1 MLHVRNY
8 LSLCLAAALASCGA
22 GSPVPSPLGVAT
34 QSSSAFRHR
43 SVGNYIKHVV
53 IIVQENRSFD
63 NLFAAFPGADGQTY
77 GKNSM
82 GQQVA
87 LKQIALLSKLNLD
100 NSHAAYDVDYDNGKM
115 DGWNLV
121 YVNDQPCAT
130 CAYAYVN
137 PKKIVPYWTLA
148 QQYALADHMFATESS
163 GSFNAH
169 QDLIRGDATL
179 NSTQTLID
187 FPSHG
192 PWGCDAQQGTT
203 VPLLTSQ
210 GKYVMNGPFP
220 CLAYETLR
228 DLLDAKSVSWKY
240 YTPPLFTGGLAG
252 AYWDGFDAIQAVR
265 DGPEWQTNVSSPEKN
280 VFKDITHGTLADVS
294 WVIPDGAN
302 SDHAGLSPSDTG
314 PSWVAQVVN
323 AVGESPYWKTTA
335 IVVLWD
341 DWGGWYD
348 HVAPPQLDYAGLGMR
363 VPAIVVSPYAK
374 TGYVSHTSYEFGSVV
389 QFVEDAW
396 SLGRIGGGDS
406 RAASLDDM
414 FDFTQP
420 PRTFQPIP
428 STYSKSFFL
437 RQRSSRIPVDTN

>member
-1 MLHVRNY
+1 M
-8 LSLCLAAALASCGA
+8 
-22 GSPVPSPLGVAT
+22 
-34 QSSSAFRHR
+34 
-43 SVGNYIKHVV
+43 GNYIKHVV

-87 LKQIALLSKLNLD
+87 LKQIGLLSKLNLD

-240 YTPPLFTGGLAG
+240 YAPPLFTGGLAG

-265 DGPEWQTNVSSPEKN
+265 DGPEWQTNISSPEKN
-280 VFKDITHGTLADVS
+280 VFKDISHGTLADVS

-302 SDHAGLSPSDTG
+302 SD
-314 PSWVAQVVN
+314 
-323 AVGESPYWKTTA
+323 
-335 IVVLWD
+335 
-341 DWGGWYD
+341 
-348 HVAPPQLDYAGLGMR
+348 
-363 VPAIVVSPYAK
+363 
-374 TGYVSHTSYEFGSVV
+374 
-389 QFVEDAW
+389 
-396 SLGRIGGGDS
+396 
-406 RAASLDDM
+406 
-414 FDFTQP
+414 
-420 PRTFQPIP
+420 
-428 STYSKSFFL
+428 
-437 RQRSSRIPVDTN
+437 